1 MVDESDQDNCGIS
14 CCVCTTEMI
23 NNEPFYW
30 ACLTCCPGTTYNACH
45 FCAFSDLNN
54 NTASFEQIISKRKA
68 TKKKQVGIT
77 TTYEK
82 SQDLVEF
89 K

>member
-30 ACLTCCPGTTYNACH
+30 ACLTCCPATTYNVCH
-45 FCAFSDLNN
+45 FCAFSDLNGN
-54 NTASFEQIISKRKA
+54 NTASFDQIISKRKA
-68 TKKKQVGIT
+68 TKKKQVGIST
-77 TTYEK
+77 AFEK
-82 SQDLVEF
+82 SQDLV
-89 K
+89 